1 MSERW
6 LLVRRVF
13 IAISTSALLVVV
25 WAQTAWAQSDY
36 PPTPGGGGVERV
48 PGVEGVPGAVSQP
61 TAGRLPRT
69 GSSNT
74 PSLILIGITA
84 LVVGVVLV
92 LTVRRRRA
100 LARGIA

>member
-6 LLVRRVF
+6 LLVRRAL
-13 IAISTSALLVVV
+13 IALSTSALLVVV
-25 WAQTAWAQSDY
+25 WASTAWAQTSSDY
-36 PPTPGGGGVERV
+36 PPTPGAGEAARV
-48 PGVEGVPGAVSQP
+48 PGVVSQP
-61 TAGRLPRT
+61 SAGQLPRT

-92 LTVRRRRA
+92 LAVRRRRA